1 MKKSVN
7 RFAAIALFAA
17 LSIAC
22 LAFCAAC
29 GSNSSSSNSSSSQ
42 SSSSQT
48 SSSDSSYKL
57 ATDGKLTVALS
68 ADYPP
73 MEYLDG
79 DTVKGFDADLM
90 TEVAKRLGLTV
101 EFKNQA
107 FDTLV
112 TSVASGSGV
121 DCAASSITVDSDRA
135 KEIDFTDTYYD
146 SNLAIVTLKDSG
158 ITSRADLENAAV
170 GAQSGTSG
178 ESWIEENLK
187 GASYTPYQETPDLL
201 QALRTGKIK
210 AAVYDEPVAQVHVT
224 GEYNDCQ
231 VLETIATGEQ
241 YAIIV
246 NKSNSALTEAINK
259 VLKEMTS
266 DGTMETIKTNAFK

>member
-1 MKKSVN
+1 MKKSVSK
-7 RFAAIALFAA
+7 FIAVA
-17 LSIAC
+17 LSATLAFTC
-22 LAFCAAC
+22 LVFCAAC
-29 GSNSSSSNSSSSQ
+29 GNNSSSSNNSSQ

-48 SSSDSSYKL
+48 SSSDGTYKL
-57 ATDGKLTVALS
+57 TTSGKLTVALS

-112 TSVASGSGV
+112 TSVSSGSNV

-158 ITSRADLENAAV
+158 IKSRSDLTSAEI

-178 ESWIEENLK
+178 ESWIQENLK
-187 GASYTPYQETPDLL
+187 DAKYTPYQETPDLL

-210 AAVYDEPVAQVHVT
+210 AAVYDEPVAQSHVN

-231 VLETIATGEQ
+231 ILETIATGEQ

-246 NKSNSALTEAINK
+246 NKNNSALTEAINK
-259 VLKEMTS
+259 VLKEIQS
-266 DGTMETIKTNAFK
+266 DGTMQTLKNNAFK